1 MAPLIQKVVLAL
13 VLTTLL
19 LTFIN
24 ISHVSTILLPRH
36 IKRVDKHFFFE
47 LLSQHDPVVRHRALL
62 QPTPS
67 PSSSSLAQPAIEAVP
82 LWGIRRAQYKP
93 ELVSEFTDVADRV
106 LLVQYLV
113 ERFAYSTFL
122 QFSCREQRTYQLLPD
137 NKITTKLCV
146 DAVGGGTHTLD
157 PIRFIADTV
166 ISRGQAATS
175 SSSSSSSSTS
185 SSFSS
190 GSLGDSSAGSRQRG
204 YDVILVETRHL
215 PLSITLIDN
224 LLSIVAA
231 GGLLILTDTTDLQS
245 SWREVA
251 ILRQR
256 DWLDCAT
263 LDADYGITI
272 VTKRRNQSPLDL
284 RYSTT
289 RVPGVVS
296 SSSSSSSTGS
306 NSNSNNNTSIFSSD
320 TTSLGGGTAGRE
332 ELTATNQQEA
342 KSLTFDRFKAEK
354 QRVLNLLSFED
365 LHKWLA
371 PDTGNVDLLT
381 AFGGK
386 KGLVAYHEAL
396 EYRTRCS
403 ALLASTEGSDSDKA
417 LACFND
423 AMTTGRLSPMGRWQ
437 FAMLLMS
444 KAKLVE
450 AVTMLG
456 ELQAISPA
464 FYKWVILETSLQLT
478 QR

>member
-1 MAPLIQKVVLAL
+1 MAQLAQKVVLAL
-13 VLTTLL
+13 VVTTLL

-47 LLSQHDPVVRHRALL
+47 LLSQHDPVVRHRALV

-67 PSSSSLAQPAIEAVP
+67 PSSSSLSSSQSLAQPTIEAVQ
-82 LWGIRRAQYKP
+82 LWGARRSQYKP
-93 ELVSEFTDVADRV
+93 ELASEFTDVADRV

-166 ISRGQAATS
+166 ISRGQAAS
-175 SSSSSSSSTS
+175 SSSSSSSS

-190 GSLGDSSAGSRQRG
+190 SSSGSIGESSAGARQRG

-215 PLSITLIDN
+215 SLSITLIDN
-224 LLSIVAA
+224 LLSIIAA
-231 GGLLILTDTTDLQS
+231 GGVLILTDTTDLQS

-256 DWLDCAT
+256 EWLDCAT

-272 VTKRRNQSPLDL
+272 VTRRRNQSPLDL
-284 RYSTT
+284 RFSAT
-289 RVPGVVS
+289 RATGVFVS
-296 SSSSSSSTGS
+296 S
-306 NSNSNNNTSIFSSD
+306 SNSNNNTATISSD
-320 TTSLGGGTAGRE
+320 TTSLGGGPAGRE
-332 ELTATNQQEA
+332 ELAATTQQEA
-342 KSLTFDRFKAEK
+342 KSLTFDRFKTEK

-386 KGLVAYHEAL
+386 KGLAAYHEAL
-396 EYRTRCS
+396 EYRNRCS
-403 ALLASTEGSDSDKA
+403 AMLASTEGSDTDKA
-417 LACFND
+417 LSCFND
-423 AMTTGRLSPMGRWQ
+423 AMTAGRLSPMGRWQ

-444 KAKLVE
+444 KAMLVE